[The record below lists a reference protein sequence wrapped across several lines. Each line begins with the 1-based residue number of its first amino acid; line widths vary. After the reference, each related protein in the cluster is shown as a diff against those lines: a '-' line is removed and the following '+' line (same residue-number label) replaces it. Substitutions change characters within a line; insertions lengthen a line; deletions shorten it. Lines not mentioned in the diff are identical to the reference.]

1 MAFSRPNAPPS
12 NVQRHSTSFT
22 SIFVQL
28 SNVPAADQHGVIPSY
43 AVTYEALPAD
53 SPQTRVVSAPTT
65 NVMMMMINFINVSR
79 PHSLG
84 KSHTNLGT
92 QLIDIKNM

>member
-1 MAFSRPNAPPS
+1 MTVHKGPLGASHKEMTADDLS
-12 NVQRHSTSFT
+12 A
-22 SIFVQL
+22 SITPYGL
-28 SNVPAADQHGVIPSY
+28 MM
-43 AVTYEALPAD
+43 
-53 SPQTRVVSAPTT
+53 
-65 NVMMMMINFINVSR
+65 MMMMINFINVSR

>member
-1 MAFSRPNAPPS
+1 LSSDLTVALQVAGKNASRNS
-12 NVQRHSTSFT
+12 
-22 SIFVQL
+22 
-28 SNVPAADQHGVIPSY
+28 
-43 AVTYEALPAD
+43 
-53 SPQTRVVSAPTT
+53 VSALGTT
-65 NVMMMMINFINVSR
+65 LELLMMMMMMINFINVSR

>member
-1 MAFSRPNAPPS
+1 MFRPGYLNALD
-12 NVQRHSTSFT
+12 RMMMMMM
-22 SIFVQL
+22 
-28 SNVPAADQHGVIPSY
+28 
-43 AVTYEALPAD
+43 
-53 SPQTRVVSAPTT
+53 
-65 NVMMMMINFINVSR
+65 MMMMINFINVSR